1 MRSGRG
7 TYDDSSESGDGRAP
21 SAGRAGQTRS
31 AARRITRRRRPAW
44 TGAAL
49 GTALVLS
56 ACSAGSGPS
65 GGPGEQ
71 AAGAPKANPNLGV
84 DVALEPTESCDA
96 LLGYLH
102 QQTIDHLGEPGYP
115 GGQQYATGSG
125 GSFTGPPTTLV
136 APSARSQND
145 STAGAADKSAP
156 ASSEASGS
164 AAAGAAD
171 EAPAHSETNNQ
182 EKGVDEADLT
192 KTDGKRLFGIVDG
205 DVVAWDLTGA
215 SPRQTDRL
223 RLETGGE
230 SQLLLAGDRLLVIT
244 TSGSTSYPEPMPVI
258 EDAEGSSSSSGGSG
272 SSGTTGTS
280 PDHPRP
286 ALREGPVTVLTQID
300 VSNVD
305 DLRVQKRV
313 ALEGTVAGA
322 RSIGGTAR
330 LAVSTPAPDLPLV
343 YGSSRRAQDA
353 AKEANK
359 AIIEKTTIDEWL
371 PQWVDLG
378 TSGIPDP
385 ASLEG
390 HPLLRCEDVNRP
402 KHAAGVGM
410 VSLLTVDLGGSLEP
424 GNGVG
429 VVGAGETVYASA
441 SNLYVTT
448 TEYADGTS
456 GSNSVATPTVAR
468 TAVHKFGIEGG
479 TPATYRASGGV
490 AGHLLNQFSMSEDG
504 EALRLATT
512 VDSINTGRSGAQSQ
526 VVVLSERDGELKQVG
541 AVGGLG
547 KGEQIK
553 AVRFLGKVGYVVT
566 FRQTDPLYTVDL
578 SDPTHPEVAG
588 ELKILGYSAY
598 LHPAGDGLLIGVGQ
612 DATATGRTTGTQVAL
627 YDVSKPADPKQLQK
641 YVLPGSTTS
650 AESEHHAFTWWPATN
665 LAILPVT
672 TNGSTRTVPT
682 CMPDADCATAGG
694 ATRAQPAGFVGALGL
709 KITRDG
715 ISEVGR
721 IINPVDGVAAFGP
734 STASTTTSSTSTTKP
749 TPGSTSTTT
758 GPSSTVPS
766 TPSTTAD
773 GPVPSTTIPC
783 DPACPKPGAD
793 EGAAPVTTTT
803 VDPAVREAARLS
815 GNCDVNGSCPPAP
828 GMPIAPN
835 TTTTI
840 MRCDP
845 ACPPPSPL
853 PTTPKGGVDYS
864 GAGAPILRIVVV
876 GDQVLTL
883 SETGL
888 RTGHLDDLTF
898 VAWEPLK

>member
-1 MRSGRG
+1 MRSARG
-7 TYDDSSESGDGRAP
+7 THDDTADDRV
-21 SAGRAGQTRS
+21 AGRPDRRGRS
-31 AARRITRRRRPAW
+31 ADRPTARRRRTAW
-44 TGAAL
+44 TGAAV
-49 GTALVLS
+49 GAALALS

-71 AAGAPKANPNLGV
+71 AAGTPKANPNLGV

-102 QQTIDHLGEPGYP
+102 EQAIDHLGQPGYP
-115 GGQQYATGSG
+115 GGQRYATGSEDLAA
-125 GSFTGPPTTLV
+125 GPPTTV
-136 APSARSQND
+136 AAPTARNQD
-145 STAGAADKSAP
+145 SSAGAAAEKSAP
-156 ASSEASGS
+156 SEGAASGS
-164 AAAGAAD
+164 AAD
-171 EAPAHSETNNQ
+171 QAPAHSETNNQ

-205 DVVAWDLTGA
+205 DVVAWDLAGA
-215 SPRQTDRL
+215 SPRQADRL

-244 TSGSTSYPEPMPVI
+244 TSGSTSYPEPMPMLE
-258 EDAEGSSSSSGGSG
+258 EDTSGGTSSSGGSG
-272 SSGTTGTS
+272 SSGTTGTAPS
-280 PDHPRP
+280 HPRP
-286 ALREGPVTVLTQID
+286 ALREGPVTVLTQVD
-300 VSNVD
+300 VSKVD

-330 LAVSTPAPDLPLV
+330 LAVSTPPPDLPLV
-343 YGSSRRAQDA
+343 YASSRRAEDA

-359 AIIEKTTIDEWL
+359 AIIDKTTIDEWI

-402 KHAAGVGM
+402 KRSSGVGI

-429 VVGAGETVYASA
+429 VVGAGETVYASS

-448 TEYADGTS
+448 TEHADTTS
-456 GSNSVATPTVAR
+456 GSSNVASPTVTR
-468 TAVHKFGIEGG
+468 TAVHKFGISGAD
-479 TPATYRASGGV
+479 PASYRASGGV

-504 EALRLATT
+504 DVLRLATT
-512 VDSINTGRSGAQSQ
+512 VDSINTGRTGAQSQ

-612 DATATGRTTGTQVAL
+612 DATTTGRTTGTQVAL
-627 YDVSKPADPKQLQK
+627 FDVSKPSDPKQLQK

-672 TNGSTRTVPT
+672 TNGGMRTIPS
-682 CMPDADCATAGG
+682 CPPDADCGSAGVSRYQQ
-694 ATRAQPAGFVGALGL
+694 TGFVGALGL
-709 KITRDG
+709 RITRDG
-715 ISEVGR
+715 ITEVGR

-734 STASTTTSSTSTTKP
+734 STVSTTTSTTATNGSTT
-749 TPGSTSTTT
+749 
-758 GPSSTVPS
+758 STVPS
-766 TPSTTAD
+766 SGPSTTATPPPTAD

-783 DPACPKPGAD
+783 DPACPKPGAS
-793 EGAAPVTTTT
+793 EGAAPTTTTT
-803 VDPAVREAARLS
+803 VDPQVREAARLS
-815 GNCDVNGSCPPAP
+815 GNCDAAGNCPPAP
-828 GMPIAPN
+828 GMPITPS
-835 TTTTI
+835 TTI
-840 MRCDP
+840 VRCDP
-845 ACPPPSPL
+845 ACPPPTVP
-853 PTTPKGGVDYS
+853 PTTPKGGIDYS

-898 VAWEPLK
+898 VAWEPLR